1 MTIYDELKFSVLYI
15 MVGSRTFAGLLKI
28 PPGVYESS

>member
-1 MTIYDELKFSVLYI
+1 MTIYDEFSVLYI

-28 PPGVYESS
+28 PPGVYESF